1 MNNIFPFLDIII
13 LALLAIFLGF
23 RLKNLLGDRSGYGED
38 LKNDKNHEQ
47 QNVSESRN
55 VIRLDQ
61 KKTSGKGIEALK
73 DADPSFSEDEFISGA
88 KNAFRIIIDAFSN
101 SDLEKLRPLLDYELF
116 KNFTKSIS
124 EREAKQELQ
133 NVEIKSFKS
142 IEIIDVNLIDN
153 VASVTLKIVSE
164 QIKFITDRKDEIVYG
179 NKKKPEI
186 IKDKWV
192 FERDISTNNPNWK
205 LVETDIAY
213 D

>member
-1 MNNIFPFLDIII
+1 MNYFFPFLDIII

-38 LKNDKNHEQ
+38 LKNDENPKQ
-47 QNVSESRN
+47 KNVSETRN

-61 KKTSGKGIEALK
+61 KKINGKGIETLK
-73 DADPSFSEDEFISGA
+73 DADPSFSEDEFINGA
-88 KNAFRIIIDAFSN
+88 TNAFRIIIDAFSG
-101 SDLEKLRPLLDYELF
+101 SDLEKLKPLLDYELF
-116 KNFTKSIS
+116 KSFTKSIA

-142 IEIIDVNLIDN
+142 IEIVDVDLVDN
-153 VASVTLKIVSE
+153 VASITLKIVTE

-179 NKKKPEI
+179 DRKKPEI

-192 FERDISTNNPNWK
+192 FERDISTKNPNWK

>member
-13 LALLAIFLGF
+13 LAFLAIFLGF

-38 LKNDKNHEQ
+38 LKNDENQKQKNF
-47 QNVSESRN
+47 SETRN
-55 VIRLDQ
+55 VIHLDQ
-61 KKTSGKGIEALK
+61 KKISGKGIEALK
-73 DADPSFSEDEFISGA
+73 QADPSFSEDEFINGA
-88 KNAFRIIIDAFSN
+88 KSAFRIIIDAFSD

-116 KNFTKSIS
+116 KSFTKSIS
-124 EREAKQELQ
+124 EREAKQEIQ
-133 NVEIKSFKS
+133 NVEIKSFQS

-153 VASVTLKIVSE
+153 VASITVKIVSE
-164 QIKFITDRKDEIVYG
+164 QVKFITDKNDEMVYG
-179 NKKKPEI
+179 NREKPET

>member
-38 LKNDKNHEQ
+38 LKNDENLKQ
-47 QNVSESRN
+47 KNVSESRN

-61 KKTSGKGIEALK
+61 KKISGKGLEALK
-73 DADPSFSEDEFISGA
+73 DADPSFSEDEFINGV
-88 KNAFRIIIDAFSN
+88 KNAFRIIIDAFSD

-116 KNFTKSIS
+116 KSFTKSIA

-153 VASVTLKIVSE
+153 VASITLKIVSE
-164 QIKFITDRKDEIVYG
+164 QIKFITDSKDEIVYG
-179 NKKKPEI
+179 NRKKPET

>member
-38 LKNDKNHEQ
+38 LKNDENHKEK
-47 QNVSESRN
+47 NVSETRN

-61 KKTSGKGIEALK
+61 KKVSGKGIEVLK

-88 KNAFRIIIDAFSN
+88 KNAFRIIIDAFSD

-153 VASVTLKIVSE
+153 VASITLKIVSE

-179 NKKKPEI
+179 NRKKPET

>member
-61 KKTSGKGIEALK
+61 KKISGKGIEALK

-153 VASVTLKIVSE
+153 VASITLKIVSE

>member
-38 LKNDKNHEQ
+38 LKNDENHKEK
-47 QNVSESRN
+47 NVSETRN

-61 KKTSGKGIEALK
+61 KKISGKGIEALK

-88 KNAFRIIIDAFSN
+88 KNAFRIIINAFSD

-133 NVEIKSFKS
+133 NVE
-142 IEIIDVNLIDN
+142 
-153 VASVTLKIVSE
+153 LK
-164 QIKFITDRKDEIVYG
+164 
-179 NKKKPEI
+179 
-186 IKDKWV
+186 
-192 FERDISTNNPNWK
+192 
-205 LVETDIAY
+205 
-213 D
+213 

>member
-1 MNNIFPFLDIII
+1 MNSIFPFLDIII
-13 LALLAIFLGF
+13 LAFLAIFLGF

-38 LKNDKNHEQ
+38 IKTDEN
-47 QNVSESRN
+47 QNQKTASETRN
-55 VIRLDQ
+55 VIQLDQ
-61 KKTSGKGIEALK
+61 KKISGKGIEALK
-73 DADPSFSEDEFISGA
+73 DADPSFSEDEFIDGA
-88 KNAFRIIIDAFSN
+88 KNAFKIIIDAFSD
-101 SDLEKLRPLLDYELF
+101 SDLEKLKPLLDYELF
-116 KNFTKSIS
+116 KNFTKSIA

-133 NVEIKSFKS
+133 NVKIKSFKS

-153 VASVTLKIVSE
+153 IASITLKIVSE
-164 QIKFITDRKDEIVYG
+164 QIKFITDKKDEIVYG
-179 NKKKPEI
+179 NREKPET

>member
-61 KKTSGKGIEALK
+61 KKISGKGIEALK

>member
-38 LKNDKNHEQ
+38 LKNDENHEQ
-47 QNVSESRN
+47 KNVSETRN

-61 KKTSGKGIEALK
+61 KKISGKGIEALK

-88 KNAFRIIIDAFSN
+88 KNAFRIIIDAFSD

>member
-13 LALLAIFLGF
+13 LALLAIFLGL

-38 LKNDKNHEQ
+38 LKNDENPKQ
-47 QNVSESRN
+47 KNVSGTRN

-61 KKTSGKGIEALK
+61 KKISGKGIETLK
-73 DADPSFSEDEFISGA
+73 DADPSFSEDEFINGA
-88 KNAFRIIIDAFSN
+88 KNAFRIIIDAFSD
-101 SDLEKLRPLLDYELF
+101 SDLEKLKPLLDYELF
-116 KNFTKSIS
+116 KSFTKSIA

-142 IEIIDVNLIDN
+142 IEIIDVNLVDN
-153 VASVTLKIVSE
+153 VASITLKIVSE

-179 NKKKPEI
+179 NRKKPEI

-192 FERDISTNNPNWK
+192 FERDISTNHPNWK

>member
-13 LALLAIFLGF
+13 LAFLAIFLGF

-38 LKNDKNHEQ
+38 LKNNENHEQ
-47 QNVSESRN
+47 ENVSETKN

-61 KKTSGKGIEALK
+61 KKISGKGIEALK

-88 KNAFRIIIDAFSN
+88 KNAFRIIIDAFSD